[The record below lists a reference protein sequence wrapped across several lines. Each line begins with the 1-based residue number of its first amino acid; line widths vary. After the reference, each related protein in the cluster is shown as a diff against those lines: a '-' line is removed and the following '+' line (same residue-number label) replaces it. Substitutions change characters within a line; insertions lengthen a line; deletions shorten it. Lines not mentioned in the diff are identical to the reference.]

1 MASCLKAIWSQRFQS
16 VIFGAAQLLYFSALI
31 AELTNRKEVEAWTYN
46 YSIKGYS
53 WNYSRAFCQ
62 KYYTDLVAIQNKN
75 EIAHLNDVIPYYK
88 SYYWIGIRKINDKW
102 MWVGTKKPLTIE
114 AENWADNEP
123 NNKKNNEDCV
133 EIYIKSPTAPG
144 KWNDDPCWKRK
155 RALCY
160 TASCQ
165 DTSCNNQGECIETI
179 GNYTCSCY
187 PGFYGPECEHV
198 RECGTLHVPEHALM
212 NCSHPLQT
220 FSLHS
225 QCSFRCPEGYQLSG
239 PSTLQCLASGMWDNK
254 LPQCVVVQCQPL
266 ERPNKATMDCAHP
279 LADFAYGS
287 SCKFECQTGYR
298 VRGSD
303 TLYCTG
309 SGQWTAPLPTCE
321 ATTCKPLE
329 SPAHGIMD
337 CAPSER
343 AFLYNTK
350 CSFHCAEG
358 FVLKGADA
366 VQCTDSGEWTAPAP
380 VCQALQCQD
389 LPRPKKAQM
398 DCSNPFGAFRYRSVC
413 SFSCDEG
420 SLLVGASVLECLDT
434 GHWSAAPPECQA
446 ITCTPLL
453 SPQNGTL
460 TCIQPRGDASYKSTC
475 QFSCDEGFSLSGP
488 ERLDCTPS
496 GQWTGS
502 APTCKVRECGTLHVP
517 EHALMNCSHPLQT
530 FSLHSQCSFRC
541 PEGYQLSGPST
552 LQCLA
557 SGMWDNKLPQCVVVQ
572 CQPLESPNKA
582 TMVCA
587 HPLADFAYGSS
598 CKFECQTGYRVRGS
612 DTLYCTGSGQW
623 TAPLPTCEATTCK
636 PLESPAHGIMDC
648 APSERAFLYNTK
660 CSFHCAEGFVLKGAD
675 AVQCTDSG
683 EWTAPAPVCQ
693 AIKCPELFVPEQGS
707 MDCSGTHGE
716 FSVGSTC
723 HFSCSKGFKLEG
735 SNNME
740 CKVPGRWSAP
750 PPSCKAMVSVVTP
763 QVQCP
768 ALTIPSQGTMSCRHH
783 LATFGFNTTCYFGC
797 KAGFTLL
804 GDSILSC
811 SPSGRWTAVTPTC
824 RAVTC
829 PALHIDNPGE
839 MNCSTP
845 WGRFSFGSTCTF
857 HCPKGQLLNGSARA
871 ECQENG
877 QWSAPTPTCQAG
889 SLTIREA
896 LTYVGGGVAS
906 LAGLATVG
914 TLLALLRKRFRQKDE
929 GKSPLSPHSHLGT
942 YGVFTNAA
950 FDQSS

>member
-1 MASCLKAIWSQRFQS
+1 MASCLKAIWSQRILS

-31 AELTNRKEVEAWTYN
+31 TELTNWKEVEAWTYN
-46 YSIKGYS
+46 YSVKGYS

-75 EIAHLNDVIPYYK
+75 EIAHLNDIIPYYK
-88 SYYWIGIRKINDKW
+88 YYYWIGIRKIHDKW

-144 KWNDDPCWKRK
+144 KWNDDPCRKKK

-165 DTSCNNQGECIETI
+165 ETSCNHQGECIETI

-198 RECGTLHVPEHALM
+198 RECGTLDVPEHGLM

-225 QCSFRCPEGYQLSG
+225 QCSFRCTEGYHLSG
-239 PSTLQCLASGMWDNK
+239 PSTLQCLASGLWDNE

-266 ERPNKATMDCAHP
+266 ETPNKATMDCAHP

-298 VRGSD
+298 VRGLD

-309 SGQWTAPLPTCE
+309 AGQWTSPLPTCE

-337 CAPSER
+337 CSPSER

-358 FVLKGADA
+358 FVLQGADA
-366 VQCTDSGEWTAPAP
+366 VQCADSGEWTAPAP

-389 LPRPKKAQM
+389 LPLPKKAQLN
-398 DCSNPFGAFRYRSVC
+398 CSNRFGAFRYQSVC

-434 GHWSAAPPECQA
+434 GHWSASPPECQA

-460 TCIQPRGDASYKSTC
+460 TCVQPRGDASYKSTC

-502 APTCKVRECGTLHVP
+502 APTCKVRECGTLDVP

-530 FSLHSQCSFRC
+530 FSLHSQCSFHC
-541 PEGYQLSGPST
+541 TEGYHLSGPST

-557 SGMWDNKLPQCVVVQ
+557 SGLWDNELPQCVVVQ
-572 CQPLESPNKA
+572 CQPLETPNKA
-582 TMVCA
+582 TMDCA
-587 HPLADFAYGSS
+587 HPLVDFAYGSS
-598 CKFECQTGYRVRGS
+598 CKFECQTGYRVRGL
-612 DTLYCTGSGQW
+612 DTLYCTGAGQW
-623 TAPLPTCEATTCK
+623 TSPLPTCEATTCK

-648 APSERAFLYNTK
+648 SPSERAFLYNTK
-660 CSFHCAEGFVLKGAD
+660 CSFHCAEGFVLQGAD
-675 AVQCTDSG
+675 AVHCADSG

-693 AIKCPELFVPEQGS
+693 A
-707 MDCSGTHGE
+707 T
-716 FSVGSTC
+716 
-723 HFSCSKGFKLEG
+723 
-735 SNNME
+735 
-740 CKVPGRWSAP
+740 
-750 PPSCKAMVSVVTP
+750 VSVVTP
-763 QVQCP
+763 EVQCP
-768 ALTIPSQGTMSCRHH
+768 ALTIPSQGTMSCKHH
-783 LATFGFNTTCYFGC
+783 LATFGLNTTCHFGC

-804 GDSILSC
+804 GDNILSC

-829 PALHIDNPGE
+829 SALHIDKPGE

-845 WGRFSFGSTCTF
+845 WGKFSFGSTCTF

-889 SLTIREA
+889 SLTVQEA
-896 LTYVGGGVAS
+896 LTYIGGGVAS
-906 LAGLATVG
+906 LAGLATAG

-929 GKSPLSPHSHLGT
+929 GKSPLTPHSHLGT